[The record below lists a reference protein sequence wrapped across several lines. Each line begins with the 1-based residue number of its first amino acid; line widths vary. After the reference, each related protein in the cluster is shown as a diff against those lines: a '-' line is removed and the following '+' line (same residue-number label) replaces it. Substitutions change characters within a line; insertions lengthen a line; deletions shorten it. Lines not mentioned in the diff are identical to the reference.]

1 MLEVL
6 VHSELYNQ
14 LKSHAWVYD
23 NQPVTVKIYRARQAF
38 DAIEF
43 PAIFIDYGDAILDR
57 YNILLNEIYT
67 IRTVEAED
75 GLQDLAYTYGVKLRQ
90 SINLNLYDN
99 DIRRIAELQNQLFV
113 LCKKLSFTNA
123 TVHQVSPPRI
133 LDFTDEGFVYRRL
146 IEVVCKFT
154 MTYEEILKTIEEVET
169 TVQV

>member
-1 MLEVL
+1 MLEAL
-6 VHSELYNQ
+6 IHPELYNQ
-14 LKSHAWVYD
+14 LKNHAWEY
-23 NQPVTVKIYRARQAF
+23 NSQPVTVKIYRARQAF
-38 DAIEF
+38 NVIEF
-43 PAIFIDYGDAILDR
+43 PAILIDYGDAVLDR
-57 YNILLNEIYT
+57 YNILLNEIYD
-67 IRTVEAED
+67 IRTVQADD
-75 GLQDLAYTYGVKLRQ
+75 GQDIAYTYGVKLKQ